1 MQSDTPAANAEVTAS
16 RDVLLLQSCLP
27 RTDALQVLVAG
38 LNTVRPGSLRYS
50 WPIRRLA
57 GSISAIAVEAD
68 AGRMACLAR
77 LWRGVVRYR
86 RAEHSSS

>member
-27 RTDALQVLVAG
+27 RTDALQRSRRGPETPYGPA
-38 LNTVRPGSLRYS
+38 PCGSS
-50 WPIRRLA
+50 WPTRRLA
-57 GSISAIAVEAD
+57 GSISIAVEAD